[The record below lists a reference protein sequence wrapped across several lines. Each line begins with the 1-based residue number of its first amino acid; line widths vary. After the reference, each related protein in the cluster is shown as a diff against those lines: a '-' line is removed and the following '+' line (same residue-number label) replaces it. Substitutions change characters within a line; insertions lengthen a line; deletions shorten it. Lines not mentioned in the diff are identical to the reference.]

1 MKKGKCMII
10 SWKERK
16 LGEKDECQGEKWMT
30 EGWQTRI
37 KNDKIKKDVS
47 QRRMRL
53 ITKVTGER

>member
-1 MKKGKCMII
+1 MIV